1 MTELDVE
8 TQALQAPASKCS
20 ARVSAEPAPL
30 GLSWCPGPTARGP
43 PRATVPRAVRG
54 PGGPDLSVVMLPTAG
69 QAGDSHGRPADRE
82 MDQPG
87 RRVQKAGC
95 PGQRMRATSPSGLN
109 DSDLLSRGSGGRKS
123 KIEHRQGRAPSRGA
137 GEGALQACHS
147 ASGGPWACGSRA
159 PIVTGCS
166 PSACVCLWARLT
178 PPHQDSCHPG

>member
-1 MTELDVE
+1 M
-8 TQALQAPASKCS
+8 QAPASKCS

-54 PGGPDLSVVMLPTAG
+54 PGGPDLSLVMLPTAG

-87 RRVQKAGC
+87 RRAQKAGC